1 VSRDIAGE
9 PEWIGIELSL
19 AIHDRQL
26 AEHGGGEGVR
36 DRGMLESALARPINK
51 WTYGESDPGA
61 LAAAYAFALARNHP
75 FVDGNKRTAWVL
87 ARLFLQLNGVNLVFD
102 SADAVAV
109 MLALAAGEVTE
120 EAMADWLRQRITQ
133 D

>member
-1 VSRDIAGE
+1 MSKAFAGE
-9 PEWIGIELSL
+9 PEWIGVELTL

-51 WTYGESDPGA
+51 WTYGEGDPAA
-61 LAAAYAFALARNHP
+61 LAAAYSFAVARNHP

-87 ARLFLQLNGVNLVFD
+87 ARLFLELNGVRLEFEP
-102 SADAVAV
+102 ADAVSI
-109 MLALAAGEVTE
+109 MLALAAGEVSE
-120 EAMADWLRQRITQ
+120 EEMAGWLRERIVAP
-133 D
+133 